1 MATSTGTSALQA
13 ARNAF
18 AASGS
23 PRSIPIW
30 LVETQAALEATAAI
44 NAQQRAW
51 LAAQGFK
58 PAARQMKLLPAA
70 DGTIAGVVVGSA
82 RAPTLAGRPLDPMTR
97 NELLAGSLATLLP
110 PGTYHFATPFV
121 DPELAAVAWGLGGYR
136 FRRYKSAE
144 ADPLPK
150 LVLPKG
156 VNAERVRA
164 IVDGACLGR
173 DLINTPASDMGPA
186 EIEEAVRALGK
197 AHSATVTSIV
207 GDDLLAQNFPLIHAV
222 GRASPRAPRLIDL
235 TWEPKGH
242 KGPLP
247 KVTLVGKGIA
257 FDTGGLDLK
266 PSSGML
272 NMKKDMGGAAAV
284 IATAHMIM
292 AEQLPV
298 RLRVLISAAE
308 NSVSGN
314 AFRPMDVIKSR
325 AGLTVEIGN
334 TDAEGRLV
342 LADALALADDESPD
356 LLMTF
361 ATLTG
366 AARVA
371 LGAELPPFFTDDEAL
386 AADIAATALAAADPV
401 WRLPFWSSYD
411 AGLDSPTAD
420 LNNVSDSPFG
430 GAITAALFLRR
441 FVKKTRRFAHFD
453 IYGWRQAP
461 KPLGPKGA
469 EVNAA
474 RAAFALIA
482 KSYGGTGQR

>member
-1 MATSTGTSALQA
+1 MATSTGTTALEA
-13 ARNAF
+13 ASKAF
-18 AASGS
+18 AAG
-23 PRSIPIW
+23 RAKNSIPIW
-30 LVETQAALEATAAI
+30 LVETQAALDSITAI

-70 DGTIAGVVVGSA
+70 DGTIAGVIMGAA
-82 RAPTLAGRPLDPMTR
+82 RTPTLAGRPLDPMTR
-97 NELLAGSLATLLP
+97 HELIAGSLATQLP
-110 PGTYHFATPFV
+110 PGTYHFATPFD
-121 DPELAAVAWGLGGYR
+121 DPELAAIAWGLGGYR
-136 FRRYKSAE
+136 FRRYKSVE

-150 LVLPKG
+150 LVVPDG
-156 VNAERVRA
+156 VNAERVRS
-164 IVDGACLGR
+164 IVNGACFGR

-186 EIEEAVRALGK
+186 EIEVAVRALGK
-197 AHSATVTSIV
+197 SHGASVTSII
-207 GDDLLAQNFPLIHAV
+207 GDDLLAENFPLIHAV

-235 TWEPKGH
+235 TWQPRNH
-242 KGPLP
+242 TGPLP

-272 NMKKDMGGAAAV
+272 IMKKDMGGAAAV

-292 AEQLPV
+292 AEQLAV

-308 NSVSGN
+308 NAVSGN

-342 LADALALADDESPD
+342 LADALTLADDESPD

-386 AADIAATALAAADPV
+386 ATDIAQTGLAAADPV
-401 WRLPFWSSYD
+401 WRLPFWSAYD

-453 IYGWRQAP
+453 IYGWRQAA
-461 KPLGPKGA
+461 KPLGPKGG

-474 RAAFALIA
+474 RLAFALIA
-482 KSYGGTGQR
+482 NSYRQS